1 MVKPIELAKSE
12 VSDKPYLVW
21 NALIQLITESNHED
35 LNEIQSIPLF
45 AFWYD
50 SEIQNGG
57 HLQYFEN
64 KLKLFRNKEQLFV
77 DTTME
82 ALNIL
87 GAKEQNKILS
97 DASKKYLSQI
107 RKHPSKVKEFCEL
120 ALEDEF
126 GEFDRLYYKC
136 SPDMNSFLENY
147 LQTHLNEFVKLI

>member
-1 MVKPIELAKSE
+1 MHWENMKSLYPNILVMVKPIELAKSE

-64 KLKLFRNKEQLFV
+64 KLKPGVYSVMIKSGINLY
-77 DTTME
+77 
-82 ALNIL
+82 
-87 GAKEQNKILS
+87 S
-97 DASKKYLSQI
+97 
-107 RKHPSKVKEFCEL
+107 VK
-120 ALEDEF
+120 
-126 GEFDRLYYKC
+126 
-136 SPDMNSFLENY
+136 
-147 LQTHLNEFVKLI
+147 

>member
-1 MVKPIELAKSE
+1 MERLNSA
-12 VSDKPYLVW
+12 YY
-21 NALIQLITESNHED
+21 ESNHED
-35 LNEIQSIPLF
+35 LMKSKASLYLLF
-45 AFWYD
+45 GMTPKYKMVD
-50 SEIQNGG
+50 T
-57 HLQYFEN
+57 YFEN

-126 GEFDRLYYKC
+126 GEFDRLII
-136 SPDMNSFLENY
+136 NALR
-147 LQTHLNEFVKLI
+147 I